1 MGRPVRSSYRYELDP
16 EPPTEVLDLSGTS
29 SGRARHSLRWHPGAD
44 LGLLVVRV
52 VLGVIFLGH
61 GAQKMF
67 GSFGGPG
74 LGGFGTFLAGN
85 GYQQAPMLA
94 GLTAV
99 TELVGGALVL
109 IGLLTP
115 LAAAGLLAVMINVM
129 CLKFGGGLF
138 GTRGGAGYELE
149 LALAGMAATLI
160 LAGAGRLALDRL
172 IPLFRRPLM
181 SGVPCLLIA
190 VGAAVA
196 VRLLMHR

>member
-1 MGRPVRSSYRYELDP
+1 MGAMSRSGYRYGLDS
-16 EPPTEVLDLSGTS
+16 EPPTDVLDIPDAS
-29 SGRARHSLRWHPGAD
+29 SGRAKRPLRWHPGAD

-115 LAAAGLLAVMINVM
+115 LAAAGLLGVMINVM
-129 CLKFGGGLF
+129 WLKFGGGLF

-149 LALAGMAATLI
+149 LALAAMATTLI
-160 LAGAGRLALDRL
+160 LAGSGRIALDRV
-172 IPLFRRPLM
+172 IPVFRRPLM

-190 VGAAVA
+190 IGAAVA
-196 VRLLMHR
+196 VHSLLHA